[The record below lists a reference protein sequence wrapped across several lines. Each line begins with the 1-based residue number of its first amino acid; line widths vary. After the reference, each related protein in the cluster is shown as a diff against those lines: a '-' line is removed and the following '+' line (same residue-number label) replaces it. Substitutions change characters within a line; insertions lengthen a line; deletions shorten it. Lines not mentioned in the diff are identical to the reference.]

1 MHIPQLVKKV
11 EMNQDNLECANESLR
26 SDIER
31 WQQEKQKCLKKILL
45 DFVNKQIEFYEKS
58 VSAWEAVASE
68 LTIQNISLR
77 STKK

>member
-1 MHIPQLVKKV
+1 
-11 EMNQDNLECANESLR
+11 MNQDNLECANESLR